1 MFRRWTHLPA
11 VSVFVLCALAAGS
24 APVSAE
30 QSVRRMHFTWTM
42 PDTYGS
48 VLDLYGLPK
57 STAPNAVHEGPWP
70 VAFKLSD
77 HCDPDVTY
85 SWLVNRIPIQPRRV
99 GPCLFY
105 ADSHDFPTQGTYIV
119 EVQTTVGHQDFE
131 GRESIRIEDW
141 LIVSIGDSVASGEG
155 APERPS
161 WSHAGW
167 QNDRCHRSARAAPA
181 LAARELAVEN
191 PTVSVTFV
199 HLACSG
205 ATIIEGLIGGYK
217 GLVHSRSAEEL
228 PPQVMELK
236 DLAARR
242 QPNIVLVS
250 IGANDVGF
258 SSIIKRCARRLHVK
272 SCFNKRFGQKTS
284 IAQRVADKLALLPGL
299 YARLSTRLSEG
310 TKIPSANVYLTEY
323 FDPTGDLSG
332 EACKR
337 VLRFG
342 GFGLA
347 QADLKD
353 AQDDLLQPL
362 NKRIAKAV
370 EEHGWEEVTGVAGAF
385 RQHGYCAKKQRWI
398 TTLGESFTH
407 QAGQGLGASLAGTL
421 HPNPKGYEQ
430 IGQLIK
436 TDIEASLKGSCGTP
450 TKPVAH
456 EIAYSPSRGSAISL
470 PCASP
475 MPINLALLPATML
488 GGMDAPL
495 SILIGLAVLALAA
508 LVLAAVF
515 PPGRVRESAPA
526 VLMTVIGAA
535 LIDLSFELQDHTSQA
550 VVLSV
555 AGALA
560 LIAGPA
566 LLWTIRTSTR
576 RALIERTPEKIND
589 DTGDEGT

>member
-1 MFRRWTHLPA
+1 MQRIR
-11 VSVFVLCALAAGS
+11 
-24 APVSAE
+24 
-30 QSVRRMHFTWTM
+30 FTWVM

-57 STAPNAVHEGPWP
+57 STAPNAVREGPWP
-70 VAFKLSD
+70 VAFKLFD

-85 SWLVNRIPIQPRRV
+85 NWSVNRTPIQQRRM

-105 ADSHDFPTQGTYIV
+105 ADARDFPTQGTYTV
-119 EVQTTVGHQDFE
+119 EVQTTIGHQNFE
-131 GRESIRIEDW
+131 GRESIHIKDW

-161 WSHAGW
+161 ASRAGW
-167 QNDRCHRSARAAPA
+167 QNDRCHRSALAAPA
-181 LAARELAVEN
+181 LAARKLAEEN

-205 ATIIEGLIGGYK
+205 ATIAKGLIGGYK
-217 GLVHSRSAEEL
+217 GSVHSRSADEL
-228 PPQVMELK
+228 PPQVTELNAF
-236 DLAARR
+236 AARR
-242 QPNIVLVS
+242 KPNIVLVS

-258 SSIIKRCARRLHVK
+258 SDVIERCARRFHLT
-272 SCFNKRFGQKTS
+272 SCFSKHVGQKTS
-284 IAQRVADKLALLPGL
+284 IGERVADALDRLPDL
-299 YARLSTRLSEG
+299 YTDLSKDMEVPPAT
-310 TKIPSANVYLTEY
+310 VYLTEY
-323 FDPTGDLSG
+323 FDPTGDVSG
-332 EACKR
+332 TCKG

-347 QADLKD
+347 QVDLKN
-353 AQDDLLQPL
+353 AQEKLLEPL
-362 NKRIAKAV
+362 NEKIKEAVDEHHWKEITGIAD
-370 EEHGWEEVTGVAGAF
+370 AF

-407 QAGQGLGASLAGTL
+407 QAGQGLVPSLAGTL
-421 HPNPKGYEQ
+421 HPNPEGYEQ
-430 IGQLIK
+430 IAQRIK
-436 TDIEASLKGSCGTP
+436 TQLEIPLKGACPNP
-450 TKPVAH
+450 TRQAVREVAYR
-456 EIAYSPSRGSAISL
+456 EVADLPSAVSADAI
-470 PCASP
+470 PCFSP
-475 MPINLALLPATML
+475 MPINLPLLPATML

-508 LVLAAVF
+508 LVLAAVC

-555 AGALA
+555 AGAFA

-566 LLWTIRTSTR
+566 MLWKIRTSRR
-576 RALIERTPEKIND
+576 RALIEGVIEKLD
-589 DTGDEGT
+589 AEDQDRGSDRAE